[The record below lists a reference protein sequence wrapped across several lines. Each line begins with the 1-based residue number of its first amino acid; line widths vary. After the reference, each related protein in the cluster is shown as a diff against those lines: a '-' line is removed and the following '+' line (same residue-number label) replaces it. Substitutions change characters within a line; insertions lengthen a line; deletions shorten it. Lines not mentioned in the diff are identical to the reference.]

1 MLHPFGS
8 GLQYN
13 RWTVSSLQ
21 LSRTTISAEAL
32 RASEASGS
40 ALRGRSVV
48 AVAAAVVNLTCAA
61 KHSGAFPRSSIP
73 LLLFAVSP
81 RAGSDGRPL
90 RTLVGFERVA
100 AAVGEEVTVTIGLE
114 ARRLMLAD
122 AAGEWQPHRGQWTL
136 ELEASEV
143 HTTSLRVV

>member
-32 RASEASGS
+32 WASEASGS
-40 ALRGRSVV
+40 LRGQ
-48 AVAAAVVNLTCAA
+48 AALVINMTATA

-81 RAGSDGRPL
+81 GAGSDGRPL

-122 AAGEWQPHRGQWTL
+122 AAGQWQPHRGQWTL
-136 ELEASEV
+136 ELEASGV
-143 HTTSLRVV
+143 HSTSLRVV

>member
-13 RWTVSSLQ
+13 SWTVSSLQ
-21 LSRTTISAEAL
+21 LSHTTISAEAL
-32 RASEASGS
+32 RASEAGGS
-40 ALRGRSVV
+40 LRGH
-48 AVAAAVVNLTCAA
+48 ATWAVVNVTATA

-136 ELEASEV
+136 ELEASGV
-143 HTTSLRVV
+143 HSTSLRVV

>member
-13 RWTVSSLQ
+13 SWTVSSLQ
-21 LSRTTISAEAL
+21 LSHTTISAEAL

-40 ALRGRSVV
+40 ALRGQV
-48 AVAAAVVNLTCAA
+48 ATAVINMTATA

-81 RAGSDGRPL
+81 GAGTDGRPL

-122 AAGEWQPHRGQWTL
+122 VAGEWQPHRGQWTL
-136 ELEASEV
+136 ELEASGV
-143 HTTSLRVV
+143 HSTGLRVV

>member
-40 ALRGRSVV
+40 ALRGRP
-48 AVAAAVVNLTCAA
+48 AAAVINMTATA

-81 RAGSDGRPL
+81 GAGSDGRPL

-122 AAGEWQPHRGQWTL
+122 AAGQWQPHRGQWTL
-136 ELEASEV
+136 ELEASGV
-143 HTTSLRVV
+143 HSTSLRVV

>member
-13 RWTVSSLQ
+13 SWTVSSLQ

-32 RASEASGS
+32 RASEAGGS
-40 ALRGRSVV
+40 LRGQV
-48 AVAAAVVNLTCAA
+48 AMDVINMTATA

-81 RAGSDGRPL
+81 GAGSDGRPL

-122 AAGEWQPHRGQWTL
+122 AAGQWQPHRGQWTL
-136 ELEASEV
+136 ELEASGV
-143 HTTSLRVV
+143 HSTSLRVV

>member
-40 ALRGRSVV
+40 ALRGQV
-48 AVAAAVVNLTCAA
+48 ATAVINMTATA

-81 RAGSDGRPL
+81 RAGTDGRPL

-136 ELEASEV
+136 ELEASGV
-143 HTTSLRVV
+143 HSTSLRVV

>member
-21 LSRTTISAEAL
+21 LSHTTISAEAL
-32 RASEASGS
+32 RASEAGGS
-40 ALRGRSVV
+40 LRGQVPGSGWLGTRPTTT
-48 AVAAAVVNLTCAA
+48 AVVNVTATA

-90 RTLVGFERVA
+90 RTLVGFEKRA
-100 AAVGEEVTVTIGLE
+100 NDLALFSIS
-114 ARRLMLAD
+114 ARALDVLHLLP
-122 AAGEWQPHRGQWTL
+122 E
-136 ELEASEV
+136 
-143 HTTSLRVV
+143 LRV

>member
-40 ALRGRSVV
+40 ALRGRP
-48 AVAAAVVNLTCAA
+48 AVAAAAVVDVTCTA

-81 RAGSDGRPL
+81 GAGTDGRPL

-122 AAGEWQPHRGQWTL
+122 VAVEWQAHRGQWTL
-136 ELEASEV
+136 ELEASGV
-143 HTTSLRVV
+143 HSTSLRVV

>member
-13 RWTVSSLQ
+13 SWTVSSLQ

-40 ALRGRSVV
+40 ALRGQV
-48 AVAAAVVNLTCAA
+48 ATAVINMTATA

-81 RAGSDGRPL
+81 GAGSDGRPL

-136 ELEASEV
+136 ELEASGV
-143 HTTSLRVV
+143 HSTSLRVV

>member
-13 RWTVSSLQ
+13 SWTVSSLQ
-21 LSRTTISAEAL
+21 LSHTTISAEAL
-32 RASEASGS
+32 RASEAGGS
-40 ALRGRSVV
+40 LRGQ
-48 AVAAAVVNLTCAA
+48 VAATAVVNVTATA

-73 LLLFAVSP
+73 LLLFAASP

-100 AAVGEEVTVTIGLE
+100 AAVGEEVTATIGLE

-122 AAGEWQPHRGQWTL
+122 VAGEWQPHRGQWTL
-136 ELEASEV
+136 ELEASGV
-143 HTTSLRVV
+143 HSTGLRVV

>member
-13 RWTVSSLQ
+13 SWTVSSLQ
-21 LSRTTISAEAL
+21 LSHTTISAEAL
-32 RASEASGS
+32 RASEAGGS
-40 ALRGRSVV
+40 LRGLRGQV
-48 AVAAAVVNLTCAA
+48 ATAVVNVTATA

-122 AAGEWQPHRGQWTL
+122 VAGEWQPHRGQWTL
-136 ELEASEV
+136 ELEASGV
-143 HTTSLRVV
+143 HSTGLRVV

>member
-40 ALRGRSVV
+40 ALRGQV
-48 AVAAAVVNLTCAA
+48 ATAVINMTATA

-81 RAGSDGRPL
+81 GAGSDGRPL

-136 ELEASEV
+136 ELEASGV
-143 HTTSLRVV
+143 HSTSLRVV